1 VRRRIET
8 IEHIIDP
15 GAAMSFRRLALTALL
30 ALLGVP
36 ACATPQAL
44 PSPWLPA
51 DPGVAVAGV
60 STMANPHGPQGSG
73 FTLRNRAL
81 AFEVDMLGGAAT
93 PANFDDFWTHAK
105 HALRGELFTLTLRDK
120 RRIAASEFRIEGNV
134 QHDRIEGRP
143 EAARAA
149 ERRGGDAF
157 TVRLVHRA
165 TGLHATLRAALRDG
179 ANYVRTELRLESD
192 ADLDIAQVA
201 LLDVDLDKAWTAGT
215 TTGSVV
221 VADDRF
227 FGFEHPMAETRID
240 GTHALQF
247 VRRALPLR
255 AHVPVDYSAVFGVAP
270 AGQLRRG
277 FMAYLENERATPFRT
292 FLHYN
297 SWYDIGYFTP
307 YTEQEAVHAIEAF
320 GRKLV
325 KERGVRMDSFLFDD
339 GWDDHRRLWQFNEHF
354 PHGFTPVREA
364 AERLGAEP
372 GVWLSPWGGYGPPR
386 QERLAAAKAGGFE
399 VDDQGLALSG
409 PKYYALFHAATLG
422 LLKDYGINQFKLDGT
437 GSPDKVTPGSEFDS
451 DFAAAIALV
460 GDLRAVRPD
469 LFINLTTGTWPSPF
483 WLRTADSIWRGGEDH
498 EFAGVG
504 SNRQRWIT
512 YRDADTYGGIVRLG
526 PLYPLNSLMLHGIVY
541 ARSARGLNT
550 DPSDD
555 FAAEARSYFASGT
568 GLQELY
574 VSPDLLSERN
584 WDDLAAAAT
593 WARAN
598 AQTLRDSHWIG
609 GDPARLQVY
618 GWASWSP
625 GRAIVTLRNPS
636 DRPQDFALDI
646 GAALEL
652 PAQEARTWNA
662 TPAFEK
668 AAAPRAFVAGR
679 AATVHLAPFQVM
691 VLELSPAG

>member
-1 VRRRIET
+1 MLVRRLALAPLLALT
-8 IEHIIDP
+8 LAPAFAASTGLPAPWLPLDP
-15 GAAMSFRRLALTALL
+15 GAARCSAVDGGAELRNASLRFALAAHDGVLAPTAL
-30 ALLGVP
+30 
-36 ACATPQAL
+36 
-44 PSPWLPA
+44 
-51 DPGVAVAGV
+51 D
-60 STMANPHGPQGSG
+60 NG
-73 FTLRNRAL
+73 FTQ
-81 AFEVDMLGGAAT
+81 V
-93 PANFDDFWTHAK
+93 P
-105 HALRGELFTLTLRDK
+105 HALKGELFSVTTRDK
-120 RRIAASEFRIEGNV
+120 KRLVSGEFHLDAPLACEAIA
-134 QHDRIEGRP
+134 GRAD
-143 EAARAA
+143 AARAA
-149 ERRGGDAF
+149 DRRSGVA
-157 TVRLVHRA
+157 LVA
-165 TGLHATLRAALRDG
+165 TLTQASTGLRVSWRAVLRDG
-179 ANYVRTELRLESD
+179 ANYVREEMRFES
-192 ADLDIAQVA
+192 ARDLDLAQVA
-201 LLDVDLDKAWTAGT
+201 LLELDLDKSWNAGT
-215 TTGSVV
+215 TTGSPV

-247 VRRALPLR
+247 VRRVLPLR

-277 FMAYLENERATPFRT
+277 FEAYLENERATPFRT

-307 YTEQEAVHAIEAF
+307 YTEQEAVNVIETY

-325 KERGVRMDSFLFDD
+325 KERGVKMDSFLFDD
-339 GWDDHRRLWQFNEHF
+339 GWDDHQHLWQFNEHF
-354 PHGFTPVREA
+354 PHGFAPVRAA
-364 AERLGAEP
+364 AERIGAEP

-409 PKYYALFHAATLG
+409 PKYYALFHDATLG
-422 LLKDYGINQFKLDGT
+422 LLKNYGINQFKLDGT

-451 DFAAAIALV
+451 DFAAAIALI
-460 GDLRAVRPD
+460 GDLRAVKPD

-526 PLYPLNSLMLHGIVY
+526 PLYPLNSLMLHGMVY
-541 ARSARGLNT
+541 ARSARGLNV
-550 DPSDD
+550 DPFGD
-555 FAAEARSYFASGT
+555 FTSEVRSYFASGT
-568 GLQELY
+568 GLQEMY
-574 VSPDLLSERN
+574 ISPDLLTERN
-584 WDDLAAAAT
+584 WDDLAAAAR
-593 WARAN
+593 WARAH
-598 AQTLRDSHWIG
+598 AATLRDSHWIG

-625 GRAIVTLRNPS
+625 GQAIVTLRNPS
-636 DRPQDFALDI
+636 DQPQDFALDI

-662 TPAFEK
+662 VPAYEK
-668 AAAPRAFVAGR
+668 AAPRALAAGR
-679 AATVHLAPFQVM
+679 ATIVHLAPFE
-691 VLELSPAG
+691 VLVWDLSPAR